1 MHATNKSTVARA
13 AKTFAIVIATI
24 LSTVGPLAAAAQSI
38 ADFYRGK
45 TIRVIVGSDAGG
57 GYDIYARMVMRLM
70 SKYLPGNPGFVVENM
85 PGGGGLLAAD
95 YLYNIAARQ
104 GLDIGV
110 IERGAPF
117 DHLFNPKEN
126 LAKFDAQNFNWIGSP
141 EQEIGLA
148 FLRLPSPIGNIFD
161 VRTRE
166 LVVSATTHTAPT
178 SVYPRMLDNLFG
190 MKFKVIEG
198 YPSSQAALYA
208 LDRGE
213 VEGHVS
219 GASSGILRGQV
230 APWIAAGKVK
240 VILQLGLK
248 KDPAYPDAPLVTDL
262 AGSTE
267 EREILDLMFAQQT
280 ISYPFV
286 APPDVPADRVRALRE
301 AFDATMKDPEFR
313 VDAERQHLQVDPIG
327 GADIDLLL
335 AKVEHTPPEILKRV
349 TDLLGSGK

>member
-1 MHATNKSTVARA
+1 MHVVKVVAPCATKR
-13 AKTFAIVIATI
+13 FA
-24 LSTVGPLAAAAQSI
+24 LAAMMLAVASPTIAPAQSV

-45 TIRVIVGSDAGG
+45 TIRVIVGSEAGG
-57 GYDIYARMVMRLM
+57 GYDIYARSVMRLM
-70 SKYLPGNPGFVVENM
+70 SKYLPGNPGFVIDNM

-95 YLYNIAARQ
+95 YLYNIATRQ

-110 IERGAPF
+110 VERGAPF
-117 DHLFNPKEN
+117 EQLFNPGGD
-126 LAKFDAQNFNWIGSP
+126 LAKFDAQKFNWIGSP

-148 FLRLPSPIGNIFD
+148 FLRLPSPIDNILD
-161 VRTRE
+161 VRTHE

-178 SVYPRMLDNLFG
+178 SVYPRMLNTLFG

-198 YPSSQAALYA
+198 YKSSQAALYA

-230 APWIAAGKVK
+230 APWIASGEVK

-248 KDPAYPDAPLVTDL
+248 KDKAYPDAPLVTEL
-262 AGSTE
+262 AQSE
-267 EREILDLMFAQQT
+267 DQRQILDLLFAQQT

-286 APPDVPADRVRALRE
+286 APPDVPADRAAALRE
-301 AFDATMKDPEFR
+301 AFDATMKDPEFLA
-313 VDAERQHLQVDPIG
+313 DAQRQRLNVDPIG
-327 GADIDLLL
+327 GGDIDLLL
-335 AKVEHTPPEILKRV
+335 AKVEATPPAILKQV

>member
-1 MHATNKSTVARA
+1 MLPEVRTAVLRVARRGFIGA
-13 AKTFAIVIATI
+13 LAIIATA
-24 LSTVGPLAAAAQSI
+24 LPPAASAQSV

-45 TIRVIVGSDAGG
+45 TIRVIVGSEAGG
-57 GYDIYARMVMRLM
+57 GYDIYARTAMRLM
-70 SKYLPGNPGFVVENM
+70 SKYIPGNPSFVIDNM

-95 YLYNIAARQ
+95 YLYNIATRQ

-117 DHLFNPKEN
+117 EQLFNPN
-126 LAKFDAQNFNWIGSP
+126 GHLAKFDAQKFNWIGSP

-148 FLRLPSPIGNIFD
+148 FLRRPSPIHNIAD
-161 VRTRE
+161 VKTHE

-178 SVYPRMLDNLFG
+178 SVYPRMLNTLFG

-198 YPSSQAALYA
+198 YKSSQAALYA

-230 APWIAAGKVK
+230 APWIASGEVK

-248 KDPAYPDAPLVTDL
+248 KDAAYPDAPLVTEL
-262 AGSTE
+262 AETDE
-267 EREILDLMFAQQT
+267 QRQILDLLFAQQT

-286 APPDVPADRVRALRE
+286 APPGVPADRVDALRR
-301 AFDATMKDPEFR
+301 AFDATMQDPEFR
-313 VDAERQHLQVDPIG
+313 TDAQRQRLNVDPIG
-327 GADIDLLL
+327 GSDIDRLL
-335 AKVEHTPPEILKRV
+335 ARVNATPPAILKQV
-349 TDLLGSGK
+349 TDLLGGKK